1 MAELGFGRPDFWIN
15 LSKRLEISLIFTG
28 FLMGFPIS
36 EINICASCFVL
47 VAELLLLEEEK
58 NSCWRKRVAVAQ

>member
-1 MAELGFGRPDFWIN
+1 MAEFWFGRPDFWIN
-15 LSKRLEISLIFTG
+15 LSKRPEISLIFNV
-28 FLMGFPIS
+28 FLMGFPFS

-58 NSCWRKRVAVAQ
+58 TVAGVSE